1 MKKVVTIIIII
12 LTLALLTFII
22 DYNRIKNGNL
32 PMFTIKLESE
42 NKINYY
48 GLGYKIERFLGTSKE
63 NNLYEDNKVKF
74 GLWIYTWQIELKEK
88 ELENDFEIKTN
99 IENNCNDMKFVYYI
113 TDEGNRIHTICL
125 SQIEIRF
132 PDKTLDLDK
141 ALQRQKIT
149 MQEIIE
155 NMKLKEIKDD
165 NTKIYIDELEI
176 SNQGLQI
183 FECENKNYYIVPK
196 TLEYKDEYC

>member
-149 MQEIIE
+149 
-155 NMKLKEIKDD
+155 IK
-165 NTKIYIDELEI
+165 K
-176 SNQGLQI
+176 
-183 FECENKNYYIVPK
+183 
-196 TLEYKDEYC
+196 